1 MSMNMAYDMIISP
14 RTEHDNKQ
22 FHDGRTYTHQLTYK
36 LIVWGGGSGSATS
49 FHHQLIQREYKATR
63 QF

>member
-36 LIVWGGGSGSATS
+36 LIVWGGG
-49 FHHQLIQREYKATR
+49 QRERHIIPSSIDPTWI
-63 QF
+63 